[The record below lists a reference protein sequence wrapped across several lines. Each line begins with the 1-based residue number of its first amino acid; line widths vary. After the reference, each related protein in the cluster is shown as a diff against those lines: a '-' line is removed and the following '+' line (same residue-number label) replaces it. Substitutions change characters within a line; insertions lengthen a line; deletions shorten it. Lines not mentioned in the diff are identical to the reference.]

1 MQANT
6 NVVNLGEKDV
16 RQRLLEVLQRFGY
29 KQVDVS
35 KETGRFLFT
44 AGIHHSTLSLWLQG
58 KIKGHYVKIE
68 ETIEEWLQNVLANK
82 PRFSKNS
89 GSKFLQIKNSPANPE
104 KLAAPGTPR

>member
-1 MQANT
+1 M
-6 NVVNLGEKDV
+6 
-16 RQRLLEVLQRFGY
+16 RLLFI
-29 KQVDVS
+29 
-35 KETGRFLFT
+35 

-89 GSKFLQIKNSPANPE
+89 GSKFLQIKNSPVNSE
-104 KLAAPGTPR
+104 KLLAAGTGGLSRQHHPGQDRFGDGRQEV